1 MVKLKVKV
9 ESMEHDKG
17 VLVEVV
23 DKLDRLEK
31 MLVSKCGDLTLVDNF
46 GHFFGKWW
54 DLLDLP

>member
-1 MVKLKVKV
+1 
-9 ESMEHDKG
+9 MEHDKG

-46 GHFFGKWW
+46 DHFFGKWW

>member
-23 DKLDRLEK
+23 DKLERLEK
-31 MLVSKCGDLTLVDNF
+31 MLVSKCGDLTLVAIF
-46 GHFFGKWW
+46 
-54 DLLDLP
+54 LLSGGTF